1 MDNAF
6 PPPPEPV
13 TAEQLRAARSLLRLA
28 QRDLAARAGV
38 PLPALRRL
46 EGIGGTAKVPP
57 EIVHRTRTAL
67 EQAGA
72 VFVPGG
78 VRHSAPPPKTDF
90 SVAERAARVKAR
102 LERISRLPVLDE
114 RSPWQMLDDMYD
126 ADGLPK

>member
-1 MDNAF
+1 MDNAI
-6 PPPPEPV
+6 PPLPEPV

-46 EGIGGTAKVPP
+46 EGVGGTAKVPP
-57 EIVHRTRTAL
+57 EIVRRTRAAL

-72 VFVPGG
+72 VFVAGG
-78 VRHSAPPPKTDF
+78 VQPQATKTKESSDTD
-90 SVAERAARVKAR
+90 RAARVAAR
-102 LERISRLPVLDE
+102 LERISQLPVLDD

-126 ADGLPK
+126 ADGLPR

>member
-1 MDNAF
+1 MDNAIA
-6 PPPPEPV
+6 PLPEPV

-46 EGIGGTAKVPP
+46 EGVGGTAKVPP
-57 EIVHRTRTAL
+57 EIVRRTRAAL

-72 VFVPGG
+72 VFVAGG
-78 VRHSAPPPKTDF
+78 VQPQAAKTKESSDTD
-90 SVAERAARVKAR
+90 RAARVAAR
-102 LERISRLPVLDE
+102 LERISQLPVLDD

-126 ADGLPK
+126 ADGLPQ

>member
-46 EGIGGTAKVPP
+46 EGVGGTAKVPP
-57 EIVHRTRTAL
+57 EIVRRTRTAL

-72 VFVPGG
+72 VFVAGG
-78 VRHSAPPPKTDF
+78 VQPQARKAEESSDTD
-90 SVAERAARVKAR
+90 RAARVAAR
-102 LERISRLPVLDE
+102 LERIRQLPVLDD

-126 ADGLPK
+126 ADGLPR